1 MSKARIAAPRRQA
14 HAHIPM
20 VAAKSAAKPSLVS
33 RSSCAGQAS
42 APVPAPRYTMP
53 DFAGMAIRQ
62 SAWSLAPVR
71 RSAQQSSAG
80 AGGLVVSDRMQSG
93 IASLQ
98 RRGGSPLPAG
108 TRSFMEQRFGHDFSR
123 VRVHA
128 DGNAAE
134 LAGGL
139 GARAF
144 TVGSDIVF
152 GGGEYRP
159 HTREGTRLLAH
170 ELTHTVQ
177 APPGH
182 IQRQQCAYGEIRS
195 WAIVSQSDLSAPA
208 GLGDAVASLEASCA
222 RGQPCSCIDGA
233 GATAP
238 GDQAAWQNINA
249 ATGTDLSGGGEYMCV
264 GTQGCEV
271 VRRCYQCNGTRRE
284 RVNRA
289 TPLAPVGQA
298 TVAGKGTLY
307 FYTDPLQGW
316 CNAADRRSACRPPAP
331 RRGTGR

>member
-1 MSKARIAAPRRQA
+1 
-14 HAHIPM
+14 
-20 VAAKSAAKPSLVS
+20 
-33 RSSCAGQAS
+33 
-42 APVPAPRYTMP
+42 MP
-53 DFAGMAIRQ
+53 DFADVGIRQ
-62 SAWSLAPVR
+62 SVRSPAPVR
-71 RSAQQSSAG
+71 RAALQPSAAG
-80 AGGLVVSDRMQSG
+80 SAGGLVVSDRMQSG
-93 IASLQ
+93 IESLQ
-98 RRGGSPLPAG
+98 RRGGSPLPVQ
-108 TRSFMEQRFGHDFSR
+108 TRSLMEQRLGHDFSR

-159 HTREGTRLLAH
+159 QTGEGTRLLAH
-170 ELTHTVQ
+170 ELTHTLQ
-177 APPGH
+177 APSGR
-182 IQRQQCAYGEIRS
+182 IRRQRCAYGEIRS

-208 GLGDAVASLEASCA
+208 GLGDAVTSLEASCA
-222 RGQPCSCIDGA
+222 RGQSCSCVDGT

-238 GDQAAWQNINA
+238 GDQAAWQNIGA

-264 GTQGCEV
+264 GTQDCEI

-284 RVNRA
+284 RVNRP
-289 TPLAPVGQA
+289 TRLAPVGQA
-298 TVAGKGTLY
+298 TVPGKGTLF

-316 CNAADRRSACRPPAP
+316 CNAADRRSACRPAAG
-331 RRGTGR
+331 RRRAGR